1 MKKCPTCAAPL
12 APGVTICEEC
22 GTELIDMPPAA
33 EDERGGGAEA
43 PSDEPVAV
51 SKAAESERRHTLPEA
66 YEGVAAF
73 EQAGREG
80 GDVEA
85 SVPASEELCPEC
97 DEEILPD
104 ANGWCPL
111 CGAIL
116 NDPWGDDPLDP
127 HLEDDPDA
135 LGPPPWTMTREHQTA
150 AIASSRRN
158 DVLLVEAD
166 AAVIFDGRPT
176 RSIILRVD
184 EIAIGRIDPE
194 SGVAPD
200 LDLSSFRQ
208 TDPHISRRH
217 ARLVRK
223 EGAWLLEDLCGNDA
237 TWINDP
243 REVLNRER
251 RALQDGDRIGI
262 SDSVVLRYVQRDEK
276 S

>member
-1 MKKCPTCAAPL
+1 MRKCPTCAAPL
-12 APGVTICEEC
+12 VPGVTICEEC
-22 GTELIDMPPAA
+22 GTELIDLPPVAEEEDDTSSRDSVATLKGREEGQVQPPPAMS
-33 EDERGGGAEA
+33 DEGAELVPA
-43 PSDEPVAV
+43 D
-51 SKAAESERRHTLPEA
+51 
-66 YEGVAAF
+66 
-73 EQAGREG
+73 RE
-80 GDVEA
+80 VEA
-85 SVPASEELCPEC
+85 VEPTEQTSEELCPEC
-97 DEEILPD
+97 GEEIIQD

-135 LGPPPWTMTREHQTA
+135 LGPPPWTVTRQQVPGQQPA
-150 AIASSRRN
+150 AGSSRRN

-166 AAVIFDGRPT
+166 AAVIFDGQPT

-217 ARLVRK
+217 ARLLR
-223 EGAWLLEDLCGNDA
+223 EDSAWFIEDLCGNDA
-237 TWINDP
+237 TWLNDP
-243 REVLNRER
+243 REVLNHQR